1 MAETNFKIDIRW
13 LTPKTCLL
21 PQPWCHVGVKFHEF
35 VITQLLGEIEN
46 WFWAQKMWKTQVSIS
61 DKRKILP
68 YFILKNI
75 ITEKLFLHYFPMNR
89 RDNE

>member
-1 MAETNFKIDIRW
+1 MAETNLKIDIRW

-21 PQPWCHVGVKFHEF
+21 PHPRCHAGVKFHEF

-46 WFWAQKMWKTQVSIS
+46 LFSAQKMRKTQVSIS

-68 YFILKNI
+68 YFILKKV
-75 ITEKLFLHYFPMNR
+75 ITEKLFFTPFSHKSQR
-89 RDNE
+89 